1 MKHTADSN
9 APSMQPRRSATIW
22 SRLLRYGVPP
32 VITIGLCYLLFTGV
46 DMHEMARIIRTE
58 CRFGYIALALVISIF
73 SHVFRAMRWRIQL
86 NALGIRTPLGII
98 ILSIFGTYAV
108 NLVLPRLGELWRTGY
123 IASRQRAPFS
133 TVFGSMICD
142 RLSDTITVFLLTLL
156 AFVVAQPQIV
166 SYLQQNPDT
175 YTRLMAVIASPAL
188 WITVTAVAL
197 LCIAL
202 CHRFPHSRIVTA
214 LRSLLSS
221 IWQGFAVV
229 GRMEGKVLWLL
240 YTALIWGCYF
250 TQLYVCFYAFPLTAD
265 VAGEFG
271 PTAVLVCF
279 VLSSLSMAVP
289 SNGGIGPYQ
298 WALMFGLSMYASG
311 VPGLTRE
318 YALSFGNTVMGCQT
332 LLLILLGILT
342 FVLISIDRH
351 HNKPT
356 GDDQCHVPA
365 KSTDNVSD

>member
-9 APSMQPRRSATIW
+9 APSMKPRRSATIW

-142 RLSDTITVFLLTLL
+142 RLSDTITVFLLT
-156 AFVVAQPQIV
+156 
-166 SYLQQNPDT
+166 
-175 YTRLMAVIASPAL
+175 
-188 WITVTAVAL
+188 
-197 LCIAL
+197 
-202 CHRFPHSRIVTA
+202 SRI
-214 LRSLLSS
+214 
-221 IWQGFAVV
+221 
-229 GRMEGKVLWLL
+229 
-240 YTALIWGCYF
+240 
-250 TQLYVCFYAFPLTAD
+250 
-265 VAGEFG
+265 
-271 PTAVLVCF
+271 PTPTLG
-279 VLSSLSMAVP
+279 SWP
-289 SNGGIGPYQ
+289 S
-298 WALMFGLSMYASG
+298 
-311 VPGLTRE
+311 
-318 YALSFGNTVMGCQT
+318 
-332 LLLILLGILT
+332 
-342 FVLISIDRH
+342 
-351 HNKPT
+351 
-356 GDDQCHVPA
+356 
-365 KSTDNVSD
+365 

>member
-1 MKHTADSN
+1 MNHPTTDNNN
-9 APSMQPRRSATIW
+9 AARPRSASVWTL
-22 SRLLRYGVPP
+22 LLRYGVPP

-46 DMHEMARIIRTE
+46 DLQEMAHIIRTE
-58 CRFGYIALALVISIF
+58 CRFGYIALALGISIL

-86 NALGIRTPLGII
+86 NALDIRTPLGII

-108 NLVLPRLGELWRTGY
+108 NLILPRLGELWRTGY

-142 RLSDTITVFLLTLL
+142 RLSDTLTVFLLTLL

-175 YTRLMAVIASPAL
+175 YRRLMAIISSPAL
-188 WITVTAVAL
+188 WIAIAAMAA

-202 CHRFPHSRIVTA
+202 WRRFPDSRIVTG
-214 LRSLLSS
+214 LRSLLAG

-229 GRMEGKVLWLL
+229 ARMKGKGMWLV

-250 TQLYVCFYAFPLTAD
+250 TQLYVCFHAFPLTAR
-265 VAGEFG
+265 VAAEFG
-271 PTAVLVCF
+271 LTAVLVCF

-298 WALMFGLSMYASG
+298 WALMFGLSMYAHG

-332 LLLILLGILT
+332 LLLILLGIIT
-342 FVLISIDRH
+342 FILIAIDKRNNKTNADERH
-351 HNKPT
+351 
-356 GDDQCHVPA
+356 
-365 KSTDNVSD
+365 

>member
-1 MKHTADSN
+1 M
-9 APSMQPRRSATIW
+9 
-22 SRLLRYGVPP
+22 
-32 VITIGLCYLLFTGV
+32 
-46 DMHEMARIIRTE
+46 
-58 CRFGYIALALVISIF
+58 
-73 SHVFRAMRWRIQL
+73 
-86 NALGIRTPLGII
+86 
-98 ILSIFGTYAV
+98 
-108 NLVLPRLGELWRTGY
+108 
-123 IASRQRAPFS
+123 
-133 TVFGSMICD
+133 
-142 RLSDTITVFLLTLL
+142 FLLTLL

-214 LRSLLSS
+214 LRSLLSG

-332 LLLILLGILT
+332 LLLILLGIIT